1 MKHLTFLA
9 VRLAL
14 LTSLNVCPS
23 HAEEEHMPVDRRLT
37 EVRHLNMHY
46 KFPGYATKDEWL
58 ARAAEIRQRILVST
72 GLYPEPKKCA
82 LKAKVFGKIERDGYS
97 LEKVY
102 FQSYPGFFVT
112 GNLYRPLG
120 KKGPFPGIAN
130 PHGHWGHGRLEDQV
144 LGSIP
149 GRCINF
155 ARQGYVAFAYDMVGY
170 NDSKQVKHRE
180 WGGDGEHLWGIS
192 PLALQLWNSI
202 RSVDFLQ
209 SLPEVDPERIA
220 CTGASGGGTQ
230 TFMLMAVDDRVKVAA
245 PVNMISAYMQGG
257 CVCEN
262 APNLRTGLYNVEL
275 GAMMAP
281 RPLLMVS
288 ATGDWTKQTPKE
300 EYPDVRSVYALFGAV
315 AAAATE
321 DHVKS
326 VQIDAPHNY
335 NKDSREA
342 VYAWFGKWL
351 LGDANESHFREQ
363 PFEVEPADSMRVFP
377 GKERAEGALTQRQLV
392 SQLSR
397 EADAQ
402 VESLRPT
409 SAASL
414 RRFRERMLP
423 ALKHALSCE
432 VPAAD
437 AVVTLKRQLGQ
448 SGGNAT
454 EELVLGRKGRGDRVR
469 CLLLL
474 PESAKGARV
483 TVVAHPKGIAG
494 VVADSGPGPLAR
506 RLLAGGSAV
515 LAVDCF
521 LPEGAADPRDLS
533 GIGFFTTYNLTNTA
547 NRVQDLVTAMAY
559 AGGRKDLGEVG
570 ALGVQDAGLWAF
582 LAHAA
587 NPVAGRL
594 ALDVSRFGT
603 AIDRDYLERLYV
615 PLLRRVGDFRTAAA
629 LVAPTPL
636 LVHNTGGRFV
646 TTWLRSTYA
655 LVKATPSLQVRREA
669 ATEAEQ
675 VEWVLGSPSG
685 K

>member
-1 MKHLTFLA
+1 MNRLTVLA
-9 VRLAL
+9 VCVAPLSL
-14 LTSLNVCPS
+14 LPVCPS
-23 HAEEEHMPVDRRLT
+23 HAEEEPMPADRRLT
-37 EVRHLNMHY
+37 EVRHLDMHY

-58 ARAAEIRQRILVST
+58 ARAAEIRQHILVST
-72 GLYPEPKKCA
+72 GLHPEPKKCA

-97 LEKVY
+97 IEKVY
-102 FQSYPGFFVT
+102 FQSYPNFYVT

-120 KKGPFPGIAN
+120 KKGPFPGILT
-130 PHGHWGHGRLEDQV
+130 PHGHWAHGRLEDQV

-170 NDSKQVKHRE
+170 NDSLQVKHRE
-180 WGGDGEHLWGIS
+180 WGGDKEHLWGIS

-202 RSVDFLQ
+202 RALDFLQ
-209 SLPEVDPERIA
+209 SLPEVDPDRLA

-288 ATGDWTKQTPKE
+288 ATGDWTKHTPEE
-300 EYPDVRSVYALFGAV
+300 EYPDVRSVHSLFGA
-315 AAAATE
+315 E

-342 VYAWFGKWL
+342 VYAWLGRWL
-351 LGDANESHFREQ
+351 LNDPDESHFKEQ
-363 PFEVEPADSMRVFP
+363 PFQVEPADTMRVFP
-377 GKERAEGALTQRQLV
+377 DNKPPKGALTQRQLV
-392 SQLSR
+392 SRLSR
-397 EADAQ
+397 EADTQ
-402 VESLRPT
+402 IESLKPT

-414 RRFRERMLP
+414 RRFRQQMQP
-423 ALKHALSCE
+423 ALRHALSCE
-432 VPAAD
+432 VPAG
-437 AVVTLKRQLGQ
+437 VVALKRQVGQLGE
-448 SGGNAT
+448 NAT
-454 EELVLGRKGRGDRVR
+454 EELVLGRKGCGDRVR

-474 PESAKGARV
+474 PKTASGGRV
-483 TVVAHPKGIAG
+483 IVVAHPKGISG
-494 VVADSGPGPLAR
+494 VVAESGPGTLAR

-515 LAVDCF
+515 FAVDCF
-521 LPEGAADPRDLS
+521 LPEGATDPRDLS
-533 GIGFFTTYNLTNTA
+533 RIGFFTTYNLTNTA
-547 NRVQDLVTAMAY
+547 NRVQDLVTATAY
-559 AGGRKDLGEVG
+559 VAGRKDLGKAGVV
-570 ALGVQDAGLWAF
+570 GVQDAGPWAF
-582 LAHAA
+582 LAHAI

-594 ALDVSRFGT
+594 ALDASRFGT

-636 LVHNTGGRFV
+636 LLHNTGGRFV
-646 TTWLRSTYA
+646 ATWLRSTYA
-655 LVKATPSLQVRREA
+655 LAKATPSLQIRREA

-675 VEWVLGSPSG
+675 AAWTLGSPFG